1 MNLFISISFDSES
14 KEALHRHMKLL
25 FEKCESGSFTKK
37 ENIHLTLAYIG
48 ETTQIGAVVETLDE
62 IQSQEFEIELADGG
76 AFKRSGGDIYWLGI
90 KKTPELVKLQKLM
103 YRNLFR
109 KGVIKEKNDF
119 KPHLTVSRDTVI
131 DKGVVPEAFIEMKI
145 PIRRISLMKVEAT
158 REGNVYTEVYARE
171 LGN

>member
-1 MNLFISISFDSES
+1 MKLFISISFDALS
-14 KEALHRHMKLL
+14 KETLYNHMKLL

-48 ETTQIGAVVETLDE
+48 ETTQIGAIVETLDE
-62 IQSQEFEIELADGG
+62 IELQEFEIGLSEGG

-90 KKTPELVKLQKLM
+90 EKTPELIRLQKLV

-109 KGVIKEKNDF
+109 KGVIRDKNDF

-131 DKGVVPEAFIEMKI
+131 DKDAVPSADIDIKI
-145 PIRRISLMKVEAT
+145 PVKRVSLMKCETT
-158 REGNVYTEVYARE
+158 REGNVYTEVYAKE
-171 LGN
+171 LES